1 MMHHAT
7 ARLPEADHVRLE
19 AIAKTYAPYDRFPAF
34 WQGVEDYLNGVH
46 KVWEDRAGGVDGQAY
61 DRGLNAAMRLQRGLF
76 LQN

>member
-34 WQGVEDYLNGVH
+34 WQGVEDYLRHPIASVPG
-46 KVWEDRAGGVDGQAY
+46 
-61 DRGLNAAMRLQRGLF
+61 F
-76 LQN
+76 LISSEISLTTVSSRVVEQIR